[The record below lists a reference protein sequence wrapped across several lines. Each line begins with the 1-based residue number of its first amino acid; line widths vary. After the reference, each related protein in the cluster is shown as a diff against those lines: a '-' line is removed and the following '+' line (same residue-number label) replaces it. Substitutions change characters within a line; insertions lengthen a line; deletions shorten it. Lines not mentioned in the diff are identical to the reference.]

1 MNENL
6 ESSSL
11 LSSNETKYNSTIEK
25 LLNRESEIIVPLP
38 LPSWEKP
45 DNSNV
50 SNNELISE
58 NNPVLKECLNETF
71 MKDLGVSCLKK
82 SMDMTP
88 PENLDGRN
96 SVSRHFSVTPMMMIN
111 KKMNPF
117 KTPAD
122 NARLMYESNG
132 FRDQIKPL
140 RRPPKVR
147 TKFQSTSV
155 NAQSGIS
162 VPAFPSNRNPF
173 LSSAPKVELD
183 PKIKEDL
190 ELLSSL
196 KLSLGILNAQASNI
210 KQRTKLLYG
219 EAKRRR
225 MMFFDRLLLRTNRYV
240 LL

>member
-1 MNENL
+1 MIAKTNDHRLMKKSHGTARQSNLSRKYDHLIKLESRKSLRKNQMKKRSNIKLRKSRQMNENL

-38 LPSWEKP
+38 LPLWEKP

-122 NARLMYESNG
+122 NG
-132 FRDQIKPL
+132 
-140 RRPPKVR
+140 
-147 TKFQSTSV
+147 KF
-155 NAQSGIS
+155 
-162 VPAFPSNRNPF
+162 
-173 LSSAPKVELD
+173 LH
-183 PKIKEDL
+183 
-190 ELLSSL
+190 
-196 KLSLGILNAQASNI
+196 
-210 KQRTKLLYG
+210 
-219 EAKRRR
+219 
-225 MMFFDRLLLRTNRYV
+225 
-240 LL
+240 